1 MLSKANAEQESLIM
15 LNTVLNSAE
24 GRSAVK
30 MRLTEN

>member
-1 MLSKANAEQESLIM
+1 MLLKADAEKESLIM
-15 LNTVLNSAE
+15 LNTVLNNKE

>member
-1 MLSKANAEQESLIM
+1 MLAKSEAEKESLIM
-15 LNTVLNSAE
+15 LNTVLNSVE